1 MQRAAGRSLNTPSL
15 EMKHLKPG
23 IVREIECV
31 KSGREMRLM
40 ESKES
45 LIQSLK
51 EVEAWEKG
59 QNDLWF
65 WEKLGRLPFVLLDR
79 ITPAF
84 VREKLG
90 LAVDEMTAFLETGGT
105 YLVQDEPI
113 YNRFRKRMKE
123 GSSSNIGV
131 DEIAAA
137 PLSMMNEVAMEL
149 RESRATFATVQGAT
163 TGIGGIFT
171 LALDIPLLIGTSLK
185 VLQEMS
191 LSYGYRPEEKKE
203 RLFVVKCLQF
213 ASSDI
218 VGKKAILAEL
228 SQFDDPHAQKDV
240 IAQLQGWR
248 EVVVTYTENFGWKKL
263 FQMVPIAGILFGA
276 YLNRSTVKDV
286 SEAGMMLYRKRRIL
300 ERMREIDQRDRID
313 STIPPQ

>member
-1 MQRAAGRSLNTPSL
+1 
-15 EMKHLKPG
+15 
-23 IVREIECV
+23 
-31 KSGREMRLM
+31 M

-228 SQFDDPHAQKDV
+228 SHFDDPHAQKDV

-276 YLNRSTVKDV
+276 YLNRSTVQDV
-286 SEAGMMLYRKRRIL
+286 AEAGMMLYRKRRIL
-300 ERMREIDQRDRID
+300 ERIREIDQHDRID

>member
-1 MQRAAGRSLNTPSL
+1 
-15 EMKHLKPG
+15 
-23 IVREIECV
+23 
-31 KSGREMRLM
+31 M

-123 GSSSNIGV
+123 RSSSNIGV

-276 YLNRSTVKDV
+276 YLNRSTVQDV
-286 SEAGMMLYRKRRIL
+286 AEAGMMLYRKRRIL
-300 ERMREIDQRDRID
+300 ERMREIDQRDRIN

>member
-1 MQRAAGRSLNTPSL
+1 
-15 EMKHLKPG
+15 
-23 IVREIECV
+23 
-31 KSGREMRLM
+31 M

-123 GSSSNIGV
+123 GSSSKIGKN
-131 DEIAAA
+131 EIAAV
-137 PLSMMNEVAMEL
+137 PLSMMNEVAIEL
-149 RESRATFATVQGAT
+149 KDSRATFATVQGAT

-191 LSYGYRPEEKKE
+191 LCYGYRPEEKKE

-276 YLNRSTVKDV
+276 YLNRSTVQDV
-286 SEAGMMLYRKRRIL
+286 AEAGMMLYRKRRIL
-300 ERMREIDQRDRID
+300 ERMREIDLRDRIAP
-313 STIPPQ
+313 TIPPQ

>member
-1 MQRAAGRSLNTPSL
+1 MNTPSL

-276 YLNRSTVKDV
+276 YLNRSTVQDV
-286 SEAGMMLYRKRRIL
+286 AEAGMMLYRKRRIL

>member
-1 MQRAAGRSLNTPSL
+1 
-15 EMKHLKPG
+15 
-23 IVREIECV
+23 
-31 KSGREMRLM
+31 M

-137 PLSMMNEVAMEL
+137 PLSLMNEVAMEL

-228 SQFDDPHAQKDV
+228 SHFDDPHAQKDV

-248 EVVVTYTENFGWKKL
+248 EVVVTYTENIGWKKL

-276 YLNRSTVKDV
+276 YLNRSTVQDV
-286 SEAGMMLYRKRRIL
+286 AEAGMMLYRKRRIL
-300 ERMREIDQRDRID
+300 ERMREIDQRDRIN

>member
-1 MQRAAGRSLNTPSL
+1 
-15 EMKHLKPG
+15 
-23 IVREIECV
+23 
-31 KSGREMRLM
+31 M
-40 ESKES
+40 ESKET
-45 LIQSLK
+45 LLQALK
-51 EVEAWEKG
+51 EVEAWERD

-90 LAVDEMTAFLETGGT
+90 TAVDEMTAFLETGGT
-105 YLVQDEPI
+105 YLVQAEPI
-113 YNRFRKRMKE
+113 YQRFRQRLHPEKPAD
-123 GSSSNIGV
+123 IG
-131 DEIAAA
+131 DEEIAAA
-137 PLSMMNEVAMEL
+137 PLAMMNEVAMEL
-149 RESRATFATVQGAT
+149 RESRATFAAVQGAT

-171 LALDIPLLIGTSLK
+171 LALDIPLLLGTSLK
-185 VLQEMS
+185 ILQEIA
-191 LSYGYRPEEKKE
+191 LCYGYRPNEKKE

-228 SQFDDPHAQKDV
+228 SRFDEPNAQKDV

-286 SEAGMMLYRKRRIL
+286 AEAGMMLYRKRRIL
-300 ERMREIDQRDRID
+300 ERLREENHSAGQ
-313 STIPPQ
+313 

>member
-1 MQRAAGRSLNTPSL
+1 
-15 EMKHLKPG
+15 
-23 IVREIECV
+23 
-31 KSGREMRLM
+31 M

-65 WEKLGRLPFVLLDR
+65 WEKLGRLPFVLLER

-113 YNRFRKRMKE
+113 YNRFRKRMKA
-123 GSSSNIGV
+123 GNPSTIGK

-137 PLSMMNEVAMEL
+137 PLSMMNEVAVEL
-149 RESRATFATVQGAT
+149 KDSRATFATVQGAT

-276 YLNRSTVKDV
+276 YLNRSTVQDV
-286 SEAGMMLYRKRRIL
+286 AEAGMMLYRKRRIL
-300 ERMREIDQRDRID
+300 ERMREINQSEGVD
-313 STIPPQ
+313 SKIQPQ

>member
-1 MQRAAGRSLNTPSL
+1 
-15 EMKHLKPG
+15 
-23 IVREIECV
+23 
-31 KSGREMRLM
+31 M
-40 ESKES
+40 ESRES

-149 RESRATFATVQGAT
+149 KDSRATFATVQGAT

-228 SQFDDPHAQKDV
+228 SHFDDPHAQKDV

-276 YLNRSTVKDV
+276 YLNRSTVQDV
-286 SEAGMMLYRKRRIL
+286 AEAGMMLYRKRRIL
-300 ERMREIDQRDRID
+300 ERMREIDRSERDD
-313 STIPPQ
+313 STISPQ